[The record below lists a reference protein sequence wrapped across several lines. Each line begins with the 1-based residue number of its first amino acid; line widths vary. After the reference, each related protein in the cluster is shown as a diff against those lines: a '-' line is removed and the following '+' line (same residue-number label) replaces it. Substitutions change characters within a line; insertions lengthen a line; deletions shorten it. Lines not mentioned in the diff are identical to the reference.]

1 MTSIQKQI
9 YSLFAAAF
17 LVLFHQVLL
26 HQAGSH
32 FLISL
37 IANMQWQLSVMFLV
51 AALVGFALRQSAAGT
66 VLTAYG
72 LGVITWLVLV
82 AAPSSVAMTQ
92 GARDNGLRVYFQNVS
107 FFHSRENVD
116 AMALMFAELEVD
128 VLALVEVHPTLVQAL
143 NEQLGKPP
151 VVQHIAGAQGCAIWT
166 RKNAFGRL
174 LPMADGSL
182 ACSVDQDG
190 VMIVTAHPLPP
201 VNARLFN
208 LQLAILDQFK
218 QWMEA
223 RMDAATIVVGDFNM
237 SATNPHI
244 RNRFGVV
251 PFALSWGTEALH
263 TAPFSMPLDYA
274 VVSGVVLSE
283 YRLMPSL
290 GSDHKGFVVRFISD

>member
-1 MTSIQKQI
+1 
-9 YSLFAAAF
+9 
-17 LVLFHQVLL
+17 
-26 HQAGSH
+26 
-32 FLISL
+32 
-37 IANMQWQLSVMFLV
+37 MQWQLSVMFLL
-51 AALVGFALRQSAAGT
+51 AALVGFALRQIAAGT
-66 VLTAYG
+66 VLTVYG
-72 LGVITWLVLV
+72 LGVLTWLVLV
-82 AAPSSVAMTQ
+82 AAPAAVAMPK
-92 GARDNGLRVYFQNVS
+92 GARNNDLRVYFQNVS

-116 AMALMFAELEVD
+116 AMAMMFAELEVD

-143 NEQLGKPP
+143 SEQLGSPP

-166 RKNAFGRL
+166 RKNAVGRL

-182 ACSVDQDG
+182 ACTVDQDG
-190 VMIVTAHPLPP
+190 VAIMTAHPLPP

-223 RMDAATIVVGDFNM
+223 RTDDASIVVGDFNM

-244 RNRFGVV
+244 RKRFGGV

-274 VVSGVVLSE
+274 VVTRGVLPE

-290 GSDHKGFVVRFISD
+290 GSDHKGFVFRFIPD